1 MLINTRTG
9 EDIYV
14 ADEIESGS
22 VALDVQG
29 DDMLDVFV
37 LLHPSDALDMAAAL
51 EAAARKVLDTFD
63 D

>member
-1 MLINTRTG
+1 MHINTRTG
-9 EDIYV
+9 EDIHV
-14 ADEIESGS
+14 LDEIESES
-22 VALDVQG
+22 VAIDIDG
-29 DDMLDVFV
+29 DEGSAYV